1 MNKVLVGAALGLAV
15 AVWSQPGL
23 AKTSHKHYR
32 PAPERVASQDGRQN
46 DKEETCGDPIG
57 TAASPITAV
66 TAAGVPAP
74 AAGNEPAGDLI
85 WVVAESLGPKHPD
98 WPPGAH

>member
-32 PAPERVASQDGRQN
+32 SAPERVASQDGRQN
-46 DKEETCGDPIG
+46 DKEETCGDPYWDCCLSYYRG
-57 TAASPITAV
+57 W
-66 TAAGVPAP
+66 G
-74 AAGNEPAGDLI
+74 
-85 WVVAESLGPKHPD
+85 
-98 WPPGAH
+98 PGACGR